1 MPARAGCIYRAA
13 GVVSIGGTAG
23 LLRQGLRTDE
33 AGIEPVLRQKLGMG
47 ALLDGFPV
55 GHGDDEVGVA
65 HGREP
70 MGDDDGGAAT
80 AEAGERLLHQRL
92 AFGVQ
97 RAGGFIEQQ
106 DAGVAE
112 QGAGQSDALAL
123 ATGEA
128 LTAGA
133 DAGGEAFRQVGDEAG
148 GGGFGGF
155 GDFGRAG
162 SGRGGI

>member
-80 AEAGERLLHQRL
+80 AEAGERHVAML
-92 AFGVQ
+92 FEDQ
-97 RAGGFIEQQ
+97 RANLRPTARAHPARSPSLSESS
-106 DAGVAE
+106 
-112 QGAGQSDALAL
+112 GQ
-123 ATGEA
+123 ATGRRPWPQA
-128 LTAGA
+128 LVK
-133 DAGGEAFRQVGDEAG
+133 QVSLP
-148 GGGFGGF
+148 
-155 GDFGRAG
+155 GRALVRL
-162 SGRGGI
+162 SKRSCPWLHALLKLRYTLVCTS